1 MEEDIKYFNRQSGW
15 EDFKRESL
23 EDNTMDAFE
32 IEVIERVVEIRQ
44 LSLYLKQFIEED
56 DNADNLTKQITKLD
70 NIIDTIDN
78 FWEK

>member
-15 EDFKRESL
+15 EDFKKESL

-44 LSLYLKQFIEED
+44 LSLYLKEYIEEEGD
-56 DNADNLTKQITKLD
+56 DNSTTQIAKLD
-70 NIIDTIDN
+70 SIIDTIDN
-78 FWEK
+78 FWND

>member
-15 EDFKRESL
+15 DDFKRESL

-44 LSLYLKQFIEED
+44 LSLYLKQYIEED
-56 DNADNLTKQITKLD
+56 DNADKLTKQITKLD
-70 NIIDTIDN
+70 SIIDTIDN
-78 FWEK
+78 FWND